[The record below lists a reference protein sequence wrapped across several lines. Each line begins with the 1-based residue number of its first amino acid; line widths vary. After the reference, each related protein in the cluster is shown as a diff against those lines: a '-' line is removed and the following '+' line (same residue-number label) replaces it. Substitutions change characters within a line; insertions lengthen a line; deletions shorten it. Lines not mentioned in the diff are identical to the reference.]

1 VGRFRDE
8 LVCNLNF
15 RQPDQ
20 DDTTTADFAFAFPD
34 YCVQSVASTS
44 FTGDTCVSPSLSLS
58 LSLRCQRV
66 HWLCDG

>member
-20 DDTTTADFAFAFPD
+20 DDSTTADFAFAFPD
-34 YCVQSVASTS
+34 YCVQSVASTN
-44 FTGDTCVSPSLSLS
+44 FTGDTCVSLSLARS
-58 LSLRCQRV
+58 LCGT
-66 HWLCDG
+66 HWLCNG